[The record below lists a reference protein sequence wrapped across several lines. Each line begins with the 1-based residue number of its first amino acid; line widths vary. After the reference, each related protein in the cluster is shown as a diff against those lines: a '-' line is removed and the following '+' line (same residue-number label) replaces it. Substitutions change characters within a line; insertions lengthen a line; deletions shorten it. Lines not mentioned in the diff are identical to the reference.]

1 MTKKKKKAL
10 TEEQKKAL
18 IEYSEKVDKVVK
30 AVVQGV
36 SDQFKDSMDEQTRKE
51 YEQYLKGEN

>member
-36 SDQFKDSMDEQTRKE
+36 FDQFKDSMDEQTRKE